1 MRSTINLAF
10 FGGMNMNLYLK
21 LATVLMMGMSMTG
34 CAYLGTTSRSY
45 EAGSTGRLFVWD
57 SKNSA
62 GVGRDNAMC
71 VQGAQTASANSFNA
85 AVDIAEEISGGGGFG
100 QSVIVLNPASP
111 QTTYANN
118 AYFAICQ
125 LAMNSSVSSTKGEPA
140 TSQLNGE
147 QIVTM
152 FGIAS
157 ATAVQI
163 SNSPTP
169 AQSYASPQL
178 VNYVQSILRANN
190 IEMSEEEIS
199 EGIQQAAEETVAPNE
214 PAE

>member
-1 MRSTINLAF
+1 
-10 FGGMNMNLYLK
+10 MNSYLK
-21 LATVLMMGMSMTG
+21 LATVTLLGMSVTG

-45 EAGSTGRLFVWD
+45 GEGSTGRLFVWD
-57 SKNSA
+57 SEYAA

-85 AVDIAEEISGGGGFG
+85 AVDVVEEISGGGGFG

-125 LAMNSSVSSTKGEPA
+125 LAMNSSRPTAEGETP
-140 TSQLNGE
+140 TSQLTGN

-163 SNSPTP
+163 SNSPTQP
-169 AQSYASPQL
+169 QSYASPQL
-178 VNYVQSILRANN
+178 VNYVQTVLRANN

-199 EGIQQAAEETVAPNE
+199 EGIQQAAEETVAPDQPQE
-214 PAE
+214 

>member
-1 MRSTINLAF
+1 
-10 FGGMNMNLYLK
+10 MNSCLK
-21 LATVLMMGMSMTG
+21 LATVAVLGFSVTG

-57 SKNSA
+57 SEYAA

-85 AVDIAEEISGGGGFG
+85 AIDVVEEISAGGGFG

-118 AYFAICQ
+118 AYFSICQ
-125 LAMNSSVSSTKGEPA
+125 LAMNSSGPAAKGEIPK
-140 TSQLNGE
+140 SQLTGA

-163 SNSPTP
+163 SNAPTQP
-169 AQSYASPQL
+169 ESYASPQL
-178 VNYVQSILRANN
+178 VNYVQTVLRANN

-199 EGIQQAAEETVAPNE
+199 EGIQQAAEETVAPAAPQE
-214 PAE
+214 